1 MDDTGFQWSALMAGW
16 DRFPAEAV
24 FRPGAAAVVRPGA
37 PGNDAPEP
45 YKVISTARMSSLVG
59 LTR

>member
-1 MDDTGFQWSALMAGW
+1 MAGW
-16 DRFPAEAV
+16 DSFPAAAV